1 SAINGLKGGLER
13 WQDFQGVPASQVS
26 SALRAA
32 DTWAGF
38 YTLWAEYDHKG
49 YAKNANS
56 YQRAQPL
63 TTEKTPQWMGSG
75 FFKPYTPLERQA
87 Q

>member
-1 SAINGLKGGLER
+1 M
-13 WQDFQGVPASQVS
+13 
-26 SALRAA
+26 
-32 DTWAGF
+32 
-38 YTLWAEYDHKG
+38 AEYDHKG